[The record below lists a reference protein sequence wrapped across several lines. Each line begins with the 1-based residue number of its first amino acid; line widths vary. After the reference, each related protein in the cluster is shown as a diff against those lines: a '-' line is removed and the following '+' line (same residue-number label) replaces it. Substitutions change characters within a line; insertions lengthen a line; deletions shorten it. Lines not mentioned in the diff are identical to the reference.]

1 MEVIV
6 FKEHKY
12 AKIQNLIFI
21 YDGVWGSLRPFEKV
35 GWNGKQFVLEDSEFK
50 KDIFSPVYGYG
61 SAEMKLLC
69 KKLTDEF
76 DVQIENTINDPV
88 DFWKWCGT
96 PTTWFKDRPAV
107 FANKC
112 TNLDWQSYIKYLGSK
127 HRTLRRP
134 LKGRMTRRLL
144 RK

>member
-6 FKEHKY
+6 FKDQKY

-35 GWNGKQFVLEDSEFK
+35 GWNGKQFVLEDFSFK
-50 KDIFSPVYGYG
+50 KDLFSDVYGYG
-61 SAEMKLLC
+61 SHEMKLLC
-69 KKLTDEF
+69 KKLTEEF
-76 DVQIENTINDPV
+76 ELQIENTINDPV
-88 DFWKWCGT
+88 DFWNWCGT
-96 PTTWFKDRPAV
+96 RTTWFKDRPAV
-107 FANKC
+107 FVNEC
-112 TNLDWQSYIKYLGSK
+112 TNLDWHTYIKYLGSK

-134 LKGRMTRRLL
+134 IKGRMTRRLV